1 MLVVEDFDG
10 VAVEGSDSSP
20 LTQDLCFEIRTTALA
35 ASGTLSAKESST
47 SLCEVFLF
55 LRSQGTEDHGPE
67 SVVANRYN
75 SDSCLG
81 GVKRLKKG
89 P

>member
-1 MLVVEDFDG
+1 MLVGEDFDG
-10 VAVEGSDSSP
+10 VVVERPDSSP

-47 SLCEVFLF
+47 SLREGFLS
-55 LRSQGTEDHGPE
+55 LHAQGTEDHGPE
-67 SVVANRYN
+67 QAVANRYN
-75 SDSCLG
+75 SDGCVG